1 MVNIYAKKYIYE
13 TNIYLPFENIMD
25 IGASQFSQK
34 DATLKIYPLSIEPRA
49 DLPNDMKNVY
59 HFGVI

>member
-1 MVNIYAKKYIYE
+1 
-13 TNIYLPFENIMD
+13 MD
-25 IGASQFSQK
+25 IRASQFSQK

>member
-1 MVNIYAKKYIYE
+1 
-13 TNIYLPFENIMD
+13 MD
-25 IGASQFSQK
+25 IEASQFSQK

-49 DLPNDMKNVY
+49 GLPTDMKNVY